1 MKKVVRSVRRLGK
14 DINNMLGKIEWHMR
28 NLPFNQ
34 IKHTDYHLG
43 TGEQVSETV
52 SLALNT
58 DDYLAIRDG
67 YLKLVEYK
75 LDLETALRQHSI
87 NSSVQRKVQMLL
99 AFRSLSAL
107 DESAL
112 SCATRGSTEEYSYP
126 KEGVQRKSSVTS
138 LVEAERVHNQI
149 STTDDIK
156 AELQSDIDEA
166 DNAFIDLPFSD
177 GDARSVFKKLQG
189 ILAKVGKFL

>member
-28 NLPFNQ
+28 NLSFNQ
-34 IKHTDYHLG
+34 IKHTDSHLG

-99 AFRSLSAL
+99 AFGKVSVL
-107 DESAL
+107 DEYAL
-112 SCATRGSTEEYSYP
+112 SSAARGSTEEFSYP
-126 KEGVQRKSSVTS
+126 KEGIQRKISVAS
-138 LVEAERVHNQI
+138 LVEAESVRTRIAV
-149 STTDDIK
+149 TDDIK
-156 AELQSDIDEA
+156 NELQSAIDEA
-166 DNAFIDLPFSD
+166 DNVAIDLPFSD
-177 GDARSVFKKLQG
+177 ADVRNVFKNLQG
-189 ILAKVGKFL
+189 ILAKVGKPM